1 MIKNQK
7 TIISKAVRINREKM
21 RLKKIIDDNLNF
33 IQIIN
38 NDKATNDTRRND
50 KLIQRAHR

>member
-7 TIISKAVRINREKM
+7 TTISKAVRINREKM

-38 NDKATNDTRRND
+38 NDKATNDTRGND
-50 KLIQRAHR
+50 KLIQRAYR